1 MRHPIVRRPA
11 YNFEALIRCIEEAQN
26 SGLKRI
32 MMRFA
37 GFIIKPSK
45 YAGRLYIFSYEK
57 ELNQWGTMSNK
68 YLGWITSDS
77 TNLAEVSLI
86 KHIQEVAANPTHY
99 AKVFGQETG
108 QCSCCGKQLTVKESI
123 ALGIGPICKVK
134 FGL

>member
-11 YNFEALIRCIEEAQN
+11 YNFAGLISCIEEAQN

-57 ELNQWGTMSNK
+57 ELNQWGTMSNI

-77 TNLAEVSLI
+77 TNLAEV
-86 KHIQEVAANPTHY
+86 VAANPTHY